1 MKHKRSI
8 FILIMV
14 IACTTFVF
22 ADFAISF
29 GPAYTNYFV
38 KADGKFEFDSALQNV
53 QDAINSVKNEKN
65 NAAGVAVDMRAG
77 LFYAMVQ
84 IAFPGKNH
92 KALLSEVTGGNVPDF
107 VSKNTFIFDSQVG
120 AGFTFFEKS
129 RFNLFVGG
137 GLGLNAMKSTQSATI
152 LSKMVTYQ
160 KLDVMFGLGANV
172 LASFYFTDLIGI
184 YAGIADTFYFA
195 PLKVEKTFKI
205 AGTEYTFS
213 NSNGYLKNI
222 LANSV
227 NLKLGLSLRF

>member
-38 KADGKFEFDSALQNV
+38 KADGKFEVNVALANV
-53 QDAINSVKNEKN
+53 KETINNLKNEKN
-65 NAAGVAVDMRAG
+65 NAAGVALDFRVG
-77 LFYAMVQ
+77 LFYVMTQ
-84 IAFPGKNH
+84 IAFPTRSHSDLWNNITN
-92 KALLSEVTGGNVPDF
+92 ASEFAKTN
-107 VSKNTFIFDSQVG
+107 SFIFDSQFG

-137 GLGLNAMKSTQSATI
+137 GLGLNAMRSIQSAKVAGSSI
-152 LSKMVTYQ
+152 SYQ

-213 NSNGYLKNI
+213 NSNGNLKNI